1 MGRPDTDQEKEIEV
15 FYCFV
20 VLTAPWGEHTTA
32 LGASEGSKNQ
42 HPSRGRE
49 GGETVGKSFLVVS
62 AGRNRIGRVNWLR
75 IGQ

>member
-1 MGRPDTDQEKEIEV
+1 M
-15 FYCFV
+15 
-20 VLTAPWGEHTTA
+20 APWGEHTTA